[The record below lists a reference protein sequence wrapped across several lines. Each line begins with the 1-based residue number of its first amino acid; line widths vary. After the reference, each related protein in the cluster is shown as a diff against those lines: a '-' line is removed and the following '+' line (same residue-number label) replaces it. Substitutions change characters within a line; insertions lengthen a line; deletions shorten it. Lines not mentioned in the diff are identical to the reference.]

1 MKGREAQSQLGKTGA
16 YGYKTDLDVAL
27 LGFVVCSRASQ
38 SALGTR
44 NGPRELEFQG
54 ASARRLAE

>member
-16 YGYKTDLDVAL
+16 YGETDLDIAH
-27 LGFVVCSRASQ
+27 RAARFRVLS
-38 SALGTR
+38 SEPIGAR

-54 ASARRLAE
+54 TSARRQVQA